1 MNTGMNS
8 KLVEVRK
15 RRSEVAKRDVKIRI
29 DRDVAALLDEWARRR
44 SVSRGALVER
54 ALDLYFKF
62 KEVNKEN
69 TTHG

>member
-1 MNTGMNS
+1 MKSN
-8 KLVEVRK
+8 LVEVRK

-29 DRDVAALLDEWARRR
+29 DRDVAALLDEWARQR

-54 ALDLYFKF
+54 ALGLYFKF
-62 KEVNKEN
+62 KEVSKEN